1 MSGRGY
7 RRPYVRQR
15 RESDEGE
22 EEGFLYCLMYYF
34 DEARRESED
43 GGDRRGRRSRR
54 YCEEEEEQASK
65 KKEDEDDEE
74 MLNPLVYRET
84 LSGRR
89 NMRGGSMRR
98 AYTPDRDAL
107 SRSTAAA
114 APSLRSRSHSQPPEI
129 NHNEV
134 SRRQRKKK

>member
-43 GGDRRGRRSRR
+43 GGDRRARRSRR
-54 YCEEEEEQASK
+54 YCEEDEGQASK
-65 KKEDEDDEE
+65 KKDDEDDEE

-84 LSGRR
+84 LSGRSR
-89 NMRGGSMRR
+89 RGGMMRR

-114 APSLRSRSHSQPPEI
+114 ASLRSRSHSQPPEI
-129 NHNEV
+129 NHNDV